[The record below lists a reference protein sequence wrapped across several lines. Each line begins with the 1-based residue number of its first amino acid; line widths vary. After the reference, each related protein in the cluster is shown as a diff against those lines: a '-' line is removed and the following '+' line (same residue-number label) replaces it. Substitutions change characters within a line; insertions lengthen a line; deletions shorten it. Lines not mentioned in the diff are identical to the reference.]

1 MFTLQSSARK
11 TEVDLHVFNERSF
24 IILLQW
30 EELMDFPGGSDGKE
44 SAHNVGDLGLFDPW
58 AGKIPWRRK
67 SQLIPVF
74 LPGEF
79 HEQRG
84 LVGYSPWGHKESD
97 MTEGLN
103 THTHIHTHTHTHTH
117 TTSIKKENKKE
128 HQRSLLNGKENCWFC
143 YGSFQ
148 LNVKE
153 TDCKGLFKQTLIF
166 LSLEPPWQE
175 TERTS
180 EAVSLS
186 QQ

>member
-97 MTEGLN
+97 MTEGLS
-103 THTHIHTHTHTHTH
+103 TA
-117 TTSIKKENKKE
+117 
-128 HQRSLLNGKENCWFC
+128 NG
-143 YGSFQ
+143 
-148 LNVKE
+148 
-153 TDCKGLFKQTLIF
+153 
-166 LSLEPPWQE
+166 
-175 TERTS
+175 
-180 EAVSLS
+180 
-186 QQ
+186 